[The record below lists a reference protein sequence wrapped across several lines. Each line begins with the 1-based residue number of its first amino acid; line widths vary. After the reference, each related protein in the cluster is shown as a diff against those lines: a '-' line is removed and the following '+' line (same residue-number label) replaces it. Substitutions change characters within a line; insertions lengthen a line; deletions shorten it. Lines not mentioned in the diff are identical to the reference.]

1 MIIINLL
8 LSPNSTE
15 MRQEVSPEKIPVF
28 FFRFVLF
35 TPKTCLRVNR
45 FSCESFTSCVQ
56 TCTYTHWATRA
67 HERWWQD
74 KTLNICSQ
82 SVSEV
87 DTDFVWLFSEERSR
101 HEREGNEIKQ
111 KYIQIID
118 SSVDQTWR
126 KHLTNNTTK
135 LFQLTTKYMVQT
147 EKKKNNDQL
156 IK

>member
-1 MIIINLL
+1 MTMIIINLL

-56 TCTYTHWATRA
+56 TCTYTHWVTRA
-67 HERWWQD
+67 HQRWWQD

-87 DTDFVWLFSEERSR
+87 DTDFVWLFSE
-101 HEREGNEIKQ
+101 GTFTTW
-111 KYIQIID
+111 
-118 SSVDQTWR
+118 TWR
-126 KHLTNNTTK
+126 QWNKTKIYSNNW
-135 LFQLTTKYMVQT
+135 LVCGSDL
-147 EKKKNNDQL
+147 KKTFNQQCN
-156 IK
+156 